1 MSQRRRF
8 VWPGLGVVVPG
19 LFGLLVLVIAVVMWG
34 VDRHMD
40 EHGVQTTAVV
50 EMVDPDGWDAVS
62 YFVGDTRYE
71 IAEADALGHA
81 VGATLVVV
89 YDPDDPSYAVVQG
102 DSVNENVHWWALFVA
117 ALLLIVAALNSG
129 LTAVVGDRFPGRFD
143 KDQGARGGRG
153 RWKARAAFGVR
164 CDGAGR
170 RTGPWRG
177 CPSPRGGVERVTPA
191 AAAQSV
197 RVIATPGRTSPEV
210 ERSRKLRSMMTSR
223 TTDDGKARRKWT
235 GYRRSRSVRIGKAH
249 ATKTKTGS
257 SIIPKS
263 FQPDLNLED
272 LRTAILAARCGTR
285 RSFR

>member
-129 LTAVVGDRFPGRFD
+129 LTAVVGDRFLGRFD
-143 KDQGARGGRG
+143 KDQGARGRHAGSRG
-153 RWKARAAFGVR
+153 RH
-164 CDGAGR
+164 GR
-170 RTGPWRG
+170 RSASGVTALAEEPGHG
-177 CPSPRGGVERVTPA
+177 EDALPREGE
-191 AAAQSV
+191 
-197 RVIATPGRTSPEV
+197 
-210 ERSRKLRSMMTSR
+210 
-223 TTDDGKARRKWT
+223 
-235 GYRRSRSVRIGKAH
+235 
-249 ATKTKTGS
+249 
-257 SIIPKS
+257 
-263 FQPDLNLED
+263 
-272 LRTAILAARCGTR
+272 
-285 RSFR
+285 

>member
-1 MSQRRRF
+1 MTVHSWRKQLRGGMSQRRRF

-89 YDPDDPSYAVVQG
+89 YDPDDPSYAIVQG

-129 LTAVVGDRFPGRFD
+129 LTAVVGDRFL
-143 KDQGARGGRG
+143 GG
-153 RWKARAAFGVR
+153 
-164 CDGAGR
+164 
-170 RTGPWRG
+170 
-177 CPSPRGGVERVTPA
+177 S
-191 AAAQSV
+191 
-197 RVIATPGRTSPEV
+197 
-210 ERSRKLRSMMTSR
+210 
-223 TTDDGKARRKWT
+223 
-235 GYRRSRSVRIGKAH
+235 
-249 ATKTKTGS
+249 TKTKVRVEGTQARVEGTG
-257 SIIPKS
+257 
-263 FQPDLNLED
+263 
-272 LRTAILAARCGTR
+272 GVR
-285 RSFR
+285 RPV